1 MYNDGFTDEQWARMD
16 ALFLQ
21 KLAAARAGV
30 ATRDFAS
37 VSQTDVQGAC
47 PELPEA
53 ATVIL
58 AEQVLAK
65 NFHEIDRLST
75 AQHDF
80 GMVWY
85 TDDVGLR
92 RRSDS

>member
-30 ATRDFAS
+30 ATRDFAA
-37 VSQTDVQGAC
+37 VSRTDDQGAC

-53 ATVIL
+53 ATEKL
-58 AEQVLAK
+58 AEQLLAK
-65 NFHEIDRLST
+65 N
-75 AQHDF
+75 
-80 GMVWY
+80 
-85 TDDVGLR
+85 
-92 RRSDS
+92 